1 MEFQELAEEI
11 QNELSNNDEFSN
23 LFEFLKKTNNYI
35 QLKDKLNIIGNSKV
49 HYEIYKRQNSIN
61 VEIHF
66 EGEKEYNDI
75 FHKNISA
82 LPEKTNWFKW
92 RNSES
97 IKYANKFTLD
107 DDDLVNKLIEAL
119 IYLETNLGNKL
130 RNIINI

>member
-75 FHKNISA
+75 F
-82 LPEKTNWFKW
+82 L
-92 RNSES
+92 
-97 IKYANKFTLD
+97 
-107 DDDLVNKLIEAL
+107 
-119 IYLETNLGNKL
+119 
-130 RNIINI
+130 